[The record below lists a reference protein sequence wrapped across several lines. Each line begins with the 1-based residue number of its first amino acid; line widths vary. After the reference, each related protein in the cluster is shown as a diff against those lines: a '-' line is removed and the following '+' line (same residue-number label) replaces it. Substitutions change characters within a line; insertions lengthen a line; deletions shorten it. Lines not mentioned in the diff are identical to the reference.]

1 MNFPKQIDSRRQIL
15 LCSLT
20 CLALTVFM
28 FGPSLWLMR
37 GYHPG
42 TFQWDRAHAYLLQ
55 CENPFRRDIEPA
67 MFWRLLLPVVCHA
80 AGLTGQAALLVPFA
94 GVLALS
100 VYVVVLLR
108 RRLADARFVFGGS
121 LMFTTTSGVLVPLH
135 WFGVNDAWAWLG
147 QLAVAFGAAPWA
159 IPLACLLAPWVDE
172 RFIIGLPLALV
183 VRFAERGE
191 RLAWRRLAAPGL
203 WLIPYAAIR
212 LAFSFNPVV
221 AKATESFLVHHI
233 TWQTAVIL
241 PWAPLGWWMGLRAA
255 WVPAIF
261 AVNRQRWILGGT
273 AAATA
278 VISLMLAADIS
289 RSIAILAPLSL
300 LGLIL
305 FARQRPDLA
314 PRAAL
319 CVGVANLFIPAAHVV
334 YTKFDLINPLPV
346 EILRLLRGS

>member
-1 MNFPKQIDSRRQIL
+1 
-15 LCSLT
+15 
-20 CLALTVFM
+20 M

-42 TFQWDRAHAYLLQ
+42 TYQWDRAHTFLLQ
-55 CENPFRRDIEPA
+55 CEMPFRRDIEPA
-67 MFWRLLLPVVCHA
+67 MFWRLLLPMVCHA
-80 AGLTGQAALLVPFA
+80 AGLTGRAALLVPFA

-100 VYVVVLLR
+100 VYVVALLR

-121 LMFTTTSGVLVPLH
+121 LMFATTSGVLVPLH
-135 WFGVNDAWAWLG
+135 WFGVGDAWVWLG
-147 QLAVAFGAAPWA
+147 QLAVAFGTAPWA

-183 VRFAERGE
+183 VRSAERGE
-191 RLAWRRLAAPGL
+191 RPTWRGLMTPGL

-212 LAFSFNPVV
+212 LAFSFNPLV
-221 AKATESFLVHHI
+221 AKATETFLVHQI
-233 TWQTAVIL
+233 SWQTAVIL
-241 PWAPLGWWMGLRAA
+241 PWAPIGWWMGLRAA

-261 AVNRQRWILGGT
+261 AINRQRWILGGT

-278 VISLMLAADIS
+278 AISLMLAADIS

-314 PRAAL
+314 PRGAL
-319 CVGVANLFIPAAHVV
+319 WVGIANLFIPAAHIV
-334 YTKFDLINPLPV
+334 YTKIDLIYPLPV
-346 EILRLLRGS
+346 EILRLLRRS